1 LIKLHYSCFE
11 FDKTA
16 NGTDP
21 QQIRPHTGVIGSF
34 PLLPLVFGLLSW
46 GYLIFNNLTPLYEN
60 KTELDEDITVFSRAA
75 V

>member
-1 LIKLHYSCFE
+1 
-11 FDKTA
+11 
-16 NGTDP
+16 
-21 QQIRPHTGVIGSF
+21 VIGSF

-46 GYLIFNNLTPLYEN
+46 GYLIFNNIITLPVLTPLYEN